1 MKKLKCLNPRR
12 VTLEIPE
19 SFSMGRS
26 EVKEILN
33 GEARIYAYLSGQ
45 KVALVGG
52 SDPQRLQK
60 VPLKFIK
67 GL

>member
-33 GEARIYAYLSGQ
+33 GEARIYAYLS
-45 KVALVGG
+45 KKWPLLVAVILEGFK
-52 SDPQRLQK
+52 RY
-60 VPLKFIK
+60 F
-67 GL
+67 